1 MRFNKLDLNQLVV
14 LDALL
19 ATRSVSK
26 SSERLFLSQPA
37 TSCALARLREY
48 FEDELLVSVGKA
60 NALTPLG
67 TSLIKPVRDVLLQIQ
82 TITSTRP
89 SFDPSTSHRKFII
102 ESSDYVINVF
112 LSEVVRRASRLAP
125 MMEFD
130 LRSISPQTPENL
142 ENGDAE
148 ILIIPHYALV
158 QGHPSEQLFEDG
170 FSCLVCADGAL
181 KDHDRLTIDE
191 YFEATHISV
200 EWGGGRR
207 ITFDARM
214 LSTGTK
220 HRRQSVVAPSFSLVP
235 ELLVGTNMIATLPH
249 RLAAKIARQFP
260 LKLIPCPV
268 EIPRFTENIQWH
280 KFRDTDPSVVW
291 LRQLLR
297 DTAAAM
303 NPLDGHVAHP
313 VGTKQV
319 RSQNRKSTATGTPKA
334 GPRKTVKNGK

>member
-19 ATRSVSK
+19 STRSVGK
-26 SSERLFLSQPA
+26 SAERLFLSQPA

-60 NALTPLG
+60 NALSPLG

-82 TITSTRP
+82 TITRARP
-89 SFDPSTSHRKFII
+89 SFDPTTSTRKFTI

-112 LSEVVRRASRLAP
+112 LSEVIRRASTLAP

-170 FSCLVCADGAL
+170 FSCLVCANGAL
-181 KDHDRLTIDE
+181 KNKDKLTEEE
-191 YFEATHISV
+191 YFDASHISV

-220 HRRQSVVAPSFSLVP
+220 HRRQSVIAPSFSLVP

-249 RLAAKIARQFP
+249 RLAAKIVKQFP

-268 EIPRFTENIQWH
+268 NIPSITENVQWH

-291 LRQLLR
+291 LRQLFHE
-297 DTAAAM
+297 TAAAM
-303 NPLDGHVAHP
+303 YSLDKPLLSSDSA
-313 VGTKQV
+313 KQV
-319 RSQNRKSTATGTPKA
+319 RAPKKKLATAGVSRTSPKKVVKSEG
-334 GPRKTVKNGK
+334 